1 MNLNDNYDEKDDMTF
16 MERHKVVLSVVAVA
30 VISVGVFTL
39 QSKFSKP
46 GSSQSKAQTIV
57 SVRLPPMPTP
67 PPPAPTPPPPQEV
80 KQEEKMVMQEKVDD
94 KEEKPDDKPPEAA
107 PLTTNN
113 VGTGPD
119 AFGLTHGNGSG
130 NYFNSGSGS
139 HSKFGWYAAQVQATI
154 GDALRKNANTRSAN
168 FNAKVRIWSDITGRV
183 TRAKLSD
190 STSDPKVDEAIN
202 QALTGIQLKEAPPA
216 GMPMPIVMR
225 LSAQRPN

>member
-16 MERHKVVLSVVAVA
+16 MERHKVVLSVVAVS
-30 VISVGVFTL
+30 VIAVGVFTL

-46 GSSQSKAQTIV
+46 GSSQSKSQTIV

-67 PPPAPTPPPPQEV
+67 PPPPAPTPPPPEI

-94 KEEKPDDKPPEAA
+94 KEEKPDDKPPDAA
-107 PLTTNN
+107 PVTTSI
-113 VGTGPD
+113 VGNGPD
-119 AFGLTHGNGSG
+119 PFGLKAGNGSG

-154 GDALRKNANTRSAN
+154 GDALRKNPNTRTAN
-168 FNAKVRIWSDITGRV
+168 FGIKVRIWSDITGRV
-183 TRAKLSD
+183 TRAKLMD
-190 STSDPKVDEAIN
+190 ATSDPKVDEAIN
-202 QALTGIQLKEAPPA
+202 QALTGIQLKEAPPT

-225 LSAQRPN
+225 ISAQRPN